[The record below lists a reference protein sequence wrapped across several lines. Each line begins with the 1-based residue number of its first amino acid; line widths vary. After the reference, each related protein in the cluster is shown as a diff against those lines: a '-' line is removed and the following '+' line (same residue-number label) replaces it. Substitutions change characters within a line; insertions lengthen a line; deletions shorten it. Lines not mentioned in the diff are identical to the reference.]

1 METLL
6 SLAGIAGALCCV
18 GMYAA
23 VSVGRIS
30 AERPTFFIVNGVG
43 SILILIGCVQ
53 EFDMGDLGSIGQ
65 ELIWAAISLAGLV
78 RVWLKS
84 GGAEKIA
91 ALRNSLRARTSAIAS

>member
-1 METLL
+1 MDTLL
-6 SLAGIAGALCCV
+6 SLTGIAGALCCV

-23 VSVGRIS
+23 VSIGRIS

-78 RVWLKS
+78 RVWVKS
-84 GGAEKIA
+84 GGAAKLA
-91 ALRNSLRARTSAIAS
+91 TLRTHVRRLAPGVAG

>member
-6 SLAGIAGALCCV
+6 SLTGIAGAICCV

-23 VSVGRIS
+23 VSVGRVS
-30 AERPTFFIVNGVG
+30 AERPTFFIVNGIG

-65 ELIWAAISLAGLV
+65 ELIWAAISAAGLV

-84 GGAEKIA
+84 GGAAKLE
-91 ALRNSLRARTSAIAS
+91 ALRPRLRPAPL

>member
-6 SLAGIAGALCCV
+6 SFAGIAGAMCCV

-23 VSVGRIS
+23 VSIGRVS

-43 SILILIGCVQ
+43 SILILIGCIQ

-65 ELIWAAISLAGLV
+65 ELIWAVISGAGLV
-78 RVWLKS
+78 RVWLKQ
-84 GGAEKIA
+84 GGAAKIA
-91 ALRNSLRARTSAIAS
+91 ALRARLAPKVA